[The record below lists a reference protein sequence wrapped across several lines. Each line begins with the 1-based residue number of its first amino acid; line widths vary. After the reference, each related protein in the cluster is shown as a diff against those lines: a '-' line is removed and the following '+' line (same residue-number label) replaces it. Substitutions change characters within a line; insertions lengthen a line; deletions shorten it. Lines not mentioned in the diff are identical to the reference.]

1 MPLDDHEQRILAEI
15 ERRFYEED
23 PDLAHKVRNIDRRE
37 QRGIRLPIAGIVVAA
52 LVILAS
58 FTSQTYVA
66 LAGFALLVVSATALV
81 QALRARIGGSET
93 SNASDIVD
101 RIRRMRRFRRR

>member
-23 PDLAHKVRNIDRRE
+23 PDLANKVRNIDRPGRL
-37 QRGIRLPIAGIVVAA
+37 GIRLPVAGIVVAA

-81 QALRARIGGSET
+81 QALRARLGGDRPADPAE
-93 SNASDIVD
+93 IVD
-101 RIRRMRRFRRR
+101 RLRRMRRFRRR

>member
-1 MPLDDHEQRILAEI
+1 MPLDDHEQQILAEI

-23 PDLAHKVRNIDRRE
+23 PDLAHKVRNIDRPSRH
-37 QRGIRLPIAGIVVAA
+37 GIRLPIAGIVVAA

-58 FTSQTYVA
+58 FTSQTLIA

-81 QALRARIGGSET
+81 QALRARLGDGRGSD
-93 SNASDIVD
+93 SSDLVD